1 MRQIVVLIIILGFLL
16 LAYFLNIYVQK
27 LINPRQSFGRLMLYF
42 LGTVVM
48 IAVLTFLMVFIIGQ
62 LFPREIMK

>member
-62 LFPREIMK
+62 LFPQEIMK